1 MQSIISLFMSSLFC
15 IVLCYSTAAA
25 QNYETNEDKCSD
37 LKVNG
42 EIQISGKSGDR
53 DVNGDYLC
61 LFTPSSMRLT
71 IFEIRLCETY
81 PDATNYTE
89 KCEILVK
96 NSTGKLVDIANGV
109 PTSLSDQPISVLEGT
124 YKFVTVLVDPEIG
137 GLYTLTFDSIMQGA
151 NGLGKTC
158 WSNGN
163 NSQPT
168 YLDGHDTMSSDC
180 GTASEA
186 NPVHSTTKFSSLYTP
201 SGYSNASVGGAENSM
216 SAIDAYLMLDATTQ
230 MPASDLVWLNDNQQ
244 GGFGVVIDSTAEM
257 MLGVSQINPIVIS
270 PNTTNVDIGFSVE
283 NTFYAKTSTNQN
295 YRIDG
300 TFTIN
305 NNGIATICD
314 NGQTEACMMTASP
327 DRFIFQATAN

>member
-15 IVLCYSTAAA
+15 VVFCYSTAAA
-25 QNYETNEDKCSD
+25 QNYETDDDLCSE
-37 LKVNG
+37 LTVNG
-42 EIQISGKSGDR
+42 EIKISGKSGVR
-53 DVNGDYLC
+53 NQSGDYLC
-61 LFTPSSMRLT
+61 LFTPSSMRID

-81 PDATNYTE
+81 PDATNYIE

-109 PTSLSDQPISVLEGT
+109 PTSLSDQPISIAEGT

-137 GLYTLTFDSIMQGA
+137 GRYTLTFDSIMQGA
-151 NGLGKTC
+151 NGVGKTC
-158 WSNGN
+158 WSNGK

-201 SGYSNASVGGAENSM
+201 SGFSNASVGGAGTSM

-230 MPASDLVWLNDNQQ
+230 MPASDIVWLNGNQE
-244 GGFGVVIDSTAEM
+244 GGFGVVVDSTATM

-270 PNTTNVDIGFSVE
+270 PTTTNVDIGFSVE
-283 NTFYAKTSTNQN
+283 NTFYAKTSTNQK
-295 YRIDG
+295 YRTDG
-300 TFTIN
+300 TFTS
-305 NNGIATICD
+305 NGAVASICD
-314 NGQTEACMMTASP
+314 NGQTEACMMAASP